1 MENVHRYCTYNTLLN
16 AGMGL
21 KFIGTGVGRCFGKRD
36 VSGMVLTWPAKEY
49 KP

>member
-21 KFIGTGVGRCFGKRD
+21 RFIGAGDRRWFGKRD
-36 VSGMVLTWPAKEY
+36 VSRMVLTRPVKEY